1 MAVNPLPFP
10 DFEVIDGIW
19 LGVAQA
25 GIKSPNRDDL
35 VIMEIAEG
43 AETAAVFTRNAFRAA
58 PVILA
63 ERSLVNN
70 RPRFLLINTG
80 NANAGTGHQG
90 MADAES
96 CCRTL
101 AGAAGV
107 QPDQVLPFSTGVIGE
122 PLPVERIQHAIPE
135 AVSALSPSGWQQA
148 APAIMTTDT
157 LPKGSTRKLVID
169 GESVSISGI
178 SKGAG
183 MIRPNMATMLAF
195 VATDAAIPRDELQ
208 ALVAEATEASFNR
221 ITVDGDTST
230 NDACVGVATGR
241 SRAQVLDRKGELVPA
256 MRDAIHDVFRELAQ
270 AIVRDAEGATR
281 FVTVRVE
288 RARTEAEAL
297 RVAFTVAESPLVKT
311 ALYAADP
318 NWGRILAAVGRA
330 GLDDLEVSRID
341 VFLDDVCIVENG
353 GRSPGYTEAAGQ
365 AVMDGAEPC
374 IRIVLGRGQAAEQV
388 WTCDFSHEYV
398 TINAEYRT

>member
-1 MAVNPLPFP
+1 MAVNPLPLP
-10 DFEVIDGIW
+10 DFEAIDGIR
-19 LGVAQA
+19 LGVARA
-25 GIKSPNRDDL
+25 GIKSPDRDDL
-35 VIMEIAEG
+35 VVMEIAEG
-43 AETAAVFTRNAFRAA
+43 STTAAVFTRNAFRAA

-63 ERSLVNN
+63 ERSMANN
-70 RPRFLLINTG
+70 RPRYLLINTG
-80 NANAGTGHQG
+80 NANAGTGQQG
-90 MADAES
+90 MADAEQ

-101 AGAAGV
+101 AEAVGV

-122 PLPVERIQHAIPE
+122 PLPVSRICSAVPE
-135 AVSALSPSGWQQA
+135 ALSTLSPQGWDRA

-157 LPKGSTRKLVID
+157 LPKGATRKLVID
-169 GESVSISGI
+169 GETVNISGI

-195 VATDAAIPRDELQ
+195 VATDAAIPRDQLQ
-208 ALVAEATEASFNR
+208 RLVGAAAEGSFNR

-241 SRAQVLDRKGELVPA
+241 SRARVLDGKGEVVPA
-256 MRDAIHDVFRELAQ
+256 LRDAIHELFRELAH

-281 FVTVRVE
+281 FVTVSVE

-297 RVAFTVAESPLVKT
+297 KVAFTVAESPLVKT
-311 ALYAADP
+311 ALYAGDP

-330 GLDDLEVSRID
+330 GLEDLDVGRID
-341 VFLDDVCIVENG
+341 IFLDDVCIVEAG
-353 GRSPGYTEAAGQ
+353 GRCASYTEAAGQ

-374 IRIVLGRGQAAEQV
+374 IRIVLGRGQAAERV